1 MSNLFNK
8 LLVILC
14 VVDMLVIIPNLIF
27 SCEIF
32 FPHSKILNTITPWTD
47 GLCHI
52 AVSASIFMTIAIT
65 VERYYAVSSPY
76 TYQIRL
82 NKKGFWTILTYH
94 IIPVILI
101 AVIVNTPKLLQVSN
115 VLSLLPLSYERIII
129 KAGIIYQVFHPLSTN
144 CIIPIGVLSVLNSK
158 IVIVSRQRSVANMK
172 MSSEIRMARIMIIIT
187 SIFVILSMPKMFL
200 TVYEVS
206 TIPNIFECMERKCKY
221 NISASRWVV
230 DAMVRYIVMLNS
242 STNFI
247 VYCFVSSSFRNTL
260 RMLLFKKN
268 T

>member
-32 FPHSKILNTITPWTD
+32 FPHSEVLDTLIPWSD

-52 AVSASIFMTIAIT
+52 AITASIFLTIAIT
-65 VERYYAVSSPY
+65 LERYYAVSSPY

-82 NKKGFWTILTYH
+82 NKKGFWAILTYH

-101 AVIVNTPKLLQVSN
+101 AVIVNIPKLLQVFN
-115 VLSLLPLSYERIII
+115 ILSLLPLTYERTII
-129 KAGIIYQVFHPLSTN
+129 KAGILYQVFHPLSTN
-144 CIIPIGVLSVLNSK
+144 CIIPIGVLCVLNSK
-158 IVIVSRQRSVANMK
+158 IVIVSRQRSMANVR

-187 SIFVILSMPKMFL
+187 IIFIILSL
-200 TVYEVS
+200 T
-206 TIPNIFECMERKCKY
+206 P
-221 NISASRWVV
+221 
-230 DAMVRYIVMLNS
+230 DVRGLNHS
-242 STNFI
+242 QHI
-247 VYCFVSSSFRNTL
+247 
-260 RMLLFKKN
+260 
-268 T
+268 